1 MLKNFE
7 DGYEVSGSNAIAAV
21 EKNDCTVRAIANAC
35 GIDYTQAH
43 GFVARTFKRKKGK
56 GVKGFM
62 DTLDKITDTAIQFDK
77 PYQPSLFTDG
87 PTVKTI
93 RGIGKSPKKG
103 GTLANPQYK
112 HKKVAYTVKSF
123 AQQFTKGNYIVVVDK
138 HALAI
143 NDGVVIDNS
152 NYQHGG
158 YRRPVEGAYQV
169 Q

>member
-35 GIDYTQAH
+35 GVDYTQAH
-43 GFVARTFKRKKGK
+43 RFVARTFKRKKGK

-62 DTLDKITDTAIQFDK
+62 DGLDKITNNVITFDK
-77 PYQPSLFTDG
+77 PYQLSIFTDG

-93 RGIGKSPKKG
+93 KGIGRSPKKG

-143 NDGVVIDNS
+143 NDGVVVDNS

>member
-62 DTLDKITDTAIQFDK
+62 DTLDKIIDTEILFHPPHQL
-77 PYQPSLFTDG
+77 SIFTDG
-87 PTVKTI
+87 PTIKTI
-93 RGIGKSPKKG
+93 KSIGRSPKKG
-103 GTLANPQYK
+103 GTLSNPQYK

-123 AQQFTKGNYIVVVDK
+123 AQTFTKGNYIVVVDK

-143 NDGVVIDNS
+143 NDGVVVDNS

-158 YRRPVEGAYQV
+158 YRRPVEGAYHV
-169 Q
+169 E

>member
-7 DGYEVSGSNAIAAV
+7 NGYEVSGSNAIAAV

-43 GFVARTFKRKKGK
+43 EFVARTFKRKQGK
-56 GVKGFM
+56 GVKQFM
-62 DTLDKITDTAIQFDK
+62 DGMDKIVNTEIEFA
-77 PYQPSLFTDG
+77 QPHQLSIFTDG
-87 PTVKTI
+87 PTTKTI
-93 RGIGKSPKKG
+93 RAIGKSPKKG

-123 AQQFTKGNYIVVVDK
+123 AQTFGSGNYIVVVDK

-143 NDGVVIDNS
+143 NDGVVVDNS

>member
-7 DGYEVSGSNAIAAV
+7 NGYEVSGSNAIAAV

-43 GFVARTFKRKKGK
+43 EFVARTFKRKQGK
-56 GVKGFM
+56 GVKQFM
-62 DTLDKITDTAIQFDK
+62 DGMDKIVNTEIKFD
-77 PYQPSLFTDG
+77 QPHQLSIFTDG
-87 PTVKTI
+87 PTIKTI
-93 RGIGKSPKKG
+93 KAIGKSPKKG
-103 GTLANPQYK
+103 GSLANPQYK

-123 AQQFTKGNYIVVVDK
+123 AQTFGSGNYIVVVDK

-143 NDGVVIDNS
+143 NDGVVVDNG

-169 Q
+169 R

>member
-1 MLKNFE
+1 MLKNLE
-7 DGYEVSGSNAIAAV
+7 NGYEVSGSNAIAAV

-43 GFVARTFKRKKGK
+43 KFVARTFKRKQGK

-62 DTLDKITDTAIQFDK
+62 GTMDKIVDTEIEFA
-77 PYQPSLFTDG
+77 QPHQLSIFTDG
-87 PTVKTI
+87 PTTKTI
-93 RGIGKSPKKG
+93 RAIGKSPKKG

-123 AQQFTKGNYIVVVDK
+123 AQTFGSGNFIVVVDK

-143 NDGVVIDNS
+143 NDGVVVDNS